1 MRVRHTQDYRL
12 LRHVA
17 APVLRLG
24 RGRQV
29 SAEPMLLTVGHL
41 LCHVKQQPPVAFVD
55 AAQQPPKH
63 GQKAGLL
70 PGAAPGNFFRRLAFR
85 QIGQIGR
92 FFAVVKKLVHG
103 YFEGAGHFLQRFYG
117 RNRMAIF
124 HARDVAPQ
132 QSGTLFYITLR
143 KILFLAQGAKS
154 ITNYHLYIV
163 PYGYDAGKRYVYEAA
178 WNTL

>member
-1 MRVRHTQDYRL
+1 
-12 LRHVA
+12 
-17 APVLRLG
+17 
-24 RGRQV
+24 
-29 SAEPMLLTVGHL
+29 MLLTVGHFL
-41 LCHVKQQPPVAFVD
+41 SHVEKQPPIAFVD
-55 AAQQPPKH
+55 SAEQASEH

-70 PGAAPGNFFRRLAFR
+70 PGAAPGNFFRRLAFW

-92 FFAVVKKLVHG
+92 FFTVVKKLVHG
-103 YFEGAGHFLQRFYG
+103 HFEGPGHFLKRLDS

-124 HARDVAPQ
+124 DARDIAPQ
-132 QSGTLFYITLR
+132 KPGTLFYVTLR

-163 PYGYDAGKRYVYEAA
+163 PYGYDSGKRYVYEAA